1 MTRYVDIDLSALP
14 APDAIEGLDYEALV
28 AQSKATLLALLADDP
43 DLQAEVAL
51 TLQVESEPLTKILEV
66 MAYRELIVRGR
77 INDAV
82 RAVLLPT
89 SHGADLDNIAAR
101 LDVLRQVVTPA
112 DAETGAAAVMEPDA
126 DLKDRYQLAPE
137 AFSTAGP
144 YGAYHYL
151 ARTAHPHVWRT
162 AVYGPESGLVTPG
175 QVLVVVLSRM
185 GDGAPTQGVLD
196 AVAAFL
202 SDADARPL
210 TDDVLVEGTAVT
222 EYTISY
228 QLRIMR
234 GADPELIRAAAL
246 ASLSAYA
253 AARRRPGAKV
263 TVDALNGAAFSD
275 RVNIDSITRLSPAAD
290 VDPGPRGTTLCTSI
304 AVSYT
309 IVDPDD
315 GSAD

>member
-1 MTRYVDIDLSALP
+1 MTRYTDIDLSALP
-14 APDAIEGLDYEALV
+14 APDAIEGLDYETLV
-28 AQSKATLLALLADDP
+28 AEGKATLLALLADDP
-43 DLQAEVAL
+43 DMQADVAA
-51 TLQVESEPLTKILEV
+51 TLQVESEPLTKLIEV

-89 SHGADLDNIAAR
+89 SRGADLDNLAAR

-112 DAETGAAAVMEPDA
+112 DADTGAAAVMEPDA

-144 YGAYHYL
+144 YGAYHFL
-151 ARTAHPHVWRT
+151 ARSAHPHVART

-196 AVAAFL
+196 AVAAKL
-202 SDADARPL
+202 DQDEARPL
-210 TDDVLVEGTAVT
+210 TDQVIVEGSTITPYA
-222 EYTISY
+222 ISY
-228 QLRIMR
+228 QLRILR
-234 GADPELIRAAAL
+234 GADPELIRAAAETAL
-246 ASLSAYA
+246 ATYA

-263 TVDALNGAAFSD
+263 TAKALDGAAFSD
-275 RVNIDSITRLSPAAD
+275 RANIDDVTRLSPAAD
-290 VDPGPRGTTLCTSI
+290 VDPGPRGTTLCTGLT
-304 AVSYT
+304 VTYT